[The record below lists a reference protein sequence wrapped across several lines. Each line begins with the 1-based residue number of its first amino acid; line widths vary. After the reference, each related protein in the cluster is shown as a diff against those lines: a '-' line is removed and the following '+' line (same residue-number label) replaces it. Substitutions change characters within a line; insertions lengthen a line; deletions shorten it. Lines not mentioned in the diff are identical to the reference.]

1 LRHGF
6 YLRGD
11 RGREREIEW
20 MANFVWCPAKKFG
33 GKKWCQN
40 NPGSN
45 EQEETPLGPLLV
57 TIKVTYI
64 ILKNKQWRN

>member
-1 LRHGF
+1 
-6 YLRGD
+6 
-11 RGREREIEW
+11 
-20 MANFVWCPAKKFG
+20 MTTFVWCPAKMFG
-33 GKKWCQN
+33 GKKWQQN

-45 EQEETPLGPLLV
+45 EWEEMSPGLLLL

>member
-1 LRHGF
+1 M
-6 YLRGD
+6 GD
-11 RGREREIEW
+11 KGRERETEW
-20 MANFVWCPAKKFG
+20 MTTFVWHPAKKFG

-45 EQEETPLGPLLV
+45 GREETSPGMLLL